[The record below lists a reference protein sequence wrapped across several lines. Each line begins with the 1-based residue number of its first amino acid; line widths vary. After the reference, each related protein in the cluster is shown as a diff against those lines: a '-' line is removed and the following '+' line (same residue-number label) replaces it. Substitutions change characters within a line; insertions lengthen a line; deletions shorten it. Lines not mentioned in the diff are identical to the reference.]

1 MDFEDFPGFIPSN
14 EAQLSAKFEEE
25 MKDLSFVFIVLNS
38 SRYKLDADDAQIF
51 IPQQPHVVRA
61 TPLSQDPIEIESVHS
76 LCRACLN
83 AFNYYC
89 HFIADDKEACGIADD
104 QNMPFAV
111 MHHRNIRSLMET
123 AANGQCSLCSQLL
136 EALRAPA
143 GPQNSDDLEHRRLEM
158 CWGPREA
165 DGGNHLYFVWT
176 DRRRPRQY
184 TNYNT
189 YYRLRLWPVENGS
202 LDAHLHLSTADD
214 EEKGQLGEIAANDSS
229 GSVASARVSKAWLKQ
244 CLENADGAHDECN
257 NASLAGVQE
266 QSSRSHLPTR
276 VLDVETAR
284 RTGRLRLVCP
294 EADLD
299 ATSMGPADLRYIT
312 LSHCWGQWGAEELP
326 VLTTRNVDERREA
339 GASLADLPRTFR
351 EAVEVAGG
359 WFGVRWL
366 WIDSLCILQD
376 SPADW
381 AREAAAMASTYRRA
395 LLNLSADHAADARG
409 GLFVKRR
416 REDDRVLRLRA
427 GDHRAWWCVA
437 FDTFA
442 CHWAGRAPSFD
453 RAWIHHERQ
462 IARRVLHFTEA
473 EVMWECC
480 AKADEESSSPST
492 PPPSRSFKTETFPGG
507 VPFRRPFAR
516 PGQSVGNAKWQ
527 TRRDVRDAVAAT
539 EGRDARV
546 RELWRDVC
554 EEFARK
560 GLTKASDMP
569 VIMSSLAEEF
579 RALLPE
585 DATSPTTYGAP
596 SWSWMSASQP
606 IARSR
611 FAKPQTPIA
620 RIEDDGNL
628 AALRDQFGTPLP
640 GVEPSTSLTITGFIR
655 HVGVVWDRVSFTP
668 PRTVGSSPYI
678 CVQHHYTML
687 VNDEDGNDGYD
698 GGDGNEEEEKSKRL
712 RSVGVSWRGD
722 SGADFECHL
731 DHYGGRDDGNRS
743 SNSKVL
749 QAFCLFVEAEHHQLP
764 RRYVEVV
771 GLLLQPVE
779 KASGGRR
786 VFRRIG
792 MVELSGR
799 AALKLR
805 YRVKPGHSMEEG
817 DWEENLRN
825 VEEAADIAL
834 ECRRREGEGQAG
846 EGEYDGAISD
856 LYLYDAKIDM
866 TALERLKP
874 QTITLI

>member
-25 MKDLSFVFIVLNS
+25 MKDLSFGFIVLNS
-38 SRYKLDADDAQIF
+38 SSHKLDADDAQIL

-89 HFIADDKEACGIADD
+89 HFIADDKEACGIADG

-123 AANGQCSLCSQLL
+123 AGNGQCSLCPQLL
-136 EALRAPA
+136 EALRAPT

-176 DRRRPRQY
+176 DRRRPRRH

-189 YYRLRLWPVENGS
+189 YYRWRT
-202 LDAHLHLSTADD
+202 AHLTHSYT
-214 EEKGQLGEIAANDSS
+214 Q
-229 GSVASARVSKAWLKQ
+229 AWLKQ

-257 NASLAGVQE
+257 NASLAGAQE

-339 GASLADLPRTFR
+339 GASLADLPQTFR

-395 LLNLSADHAADARG
+395 LLNLSADRAADARG
-409 GLFVKRR
+409 GLFAAERR
-416 REDDRVLRLRA
+416 REDVQVLRLRA

-442 CHWAGRAPSFD
+442 CHWAARAPSFD
-453 RAWIHHERQ
+453 RAWIHRERQ

-480 AKADEESSSPST
+480 AKADESPST
-492 PPPSRSFKTETFPGG
+492 PSPSFKTEKFPGG
-507 VPFRRPFAR
+507 VPFRRAFAR

-527 TRRDVRDAVAAT
+527 TRRDVRDAVAAVAT

-546 RELWRDVC
+546 RELWWDIC
-554 EEFARK
+554 EEFSRK

-585 DATSPTTYGAP
+585 DA
-596 SWSWMSASQP
+596 
-606 IARSR
+606 R
-611 FAKPQTPIA
+611 FAKPQTSIA

-640 GVEPSTSLTITGFIR
+640 GIEPSTSLTITSFIR

-668 PRTVGSSPYI
+668 PRTAGSSPYI
-678 CVQHHYTML
+678 CVQHHYSIL
-687 VNDEDGNDGYD
+687 VNDEDGSDGYD
-698 GGDGNEEEEKSKRL
+698 GGDDNEEEEISKRL

-731 DHYGGRDDGNRS
+731 DHYGGGDDGNRS
-743 SNSKVL
+743 GNTKVL

-764 RRYVEVV
+764 GRYVEVV
-771 GLLLQPVE
+771 GLLLQPVG
-779 KASGGRR
+779 KASGGRQ
-786 VFRRIG
+786 VFRRIST
-792 MVELSGR
+792 VELSGR

-805 YRVKPGHSMEEG
+805 YRVMPGHSMEER
-817 DWEENLRN
+817 DWEANLRN
-825 VEEAADIAL
+825 VEEAAEIAL
-834 ECRRREGEGQAG
+834 EYRRREEEGKAG
-846 EGEYDGAISD
+846 ERKKCEDQNEERGEYDDTISD

-866 TALERLKP
+866 ATLERLKP